1 MRLGEGQVAV
11 VTGAASGIGLAMA
24 RRFAAEGLKVVLA
37 DIEADAL
44 DKAADGLRADGAD
57 VHARV
62 VDVGERQQVLDLAE
76 SAYDTYGAVHVLCNN
91 AGVGSGAEGRMWEHD
106 PNDWQWAFAVN
117 VWGVF
122 HGVQAFL
129 PRMLASG
136 EPGHVVNTS
145 SGDGSIAPLPTASVY
160 AVTKAAVVTL
170 TESLYAHLRAEHA
183 RVGAS
188 VLFPG
193 PHMLRTGLWESH
205 RNRPARYA
213 KQRPRRTPYRSLD
226 QWEAAMREAPRRPRH
241 AGLLPRPAGRR
252 RGPGGHGGIQVR
264 RGPGRRAGRGPLAGL
279 ARELLRRRQLHAP
292 ARGAA
297 ARPHRPQQIMWGS
310 DYRS

>member
-1 MRLGEGQVAV
+1 MDLEEGQVAV

-37 DIEADAL
+37 DVEKGAL
-44 DKAADGLRADGAD
+44 EKAADGLREDGAV

-62 VDVGERQQVLDLAE
+62 VDVGEREEVVALAE
-76 SAYDTYGAVHVLCNN
+76 ETYARFGAVHVLCNN

-106 PNDWQWAFAVN
+106 PNDWKWAFAVN

-122 HGVQAFL
+122 HGVQAFV
-129 PRMLASG
+129 PRMLAGG

-145 SGDGSIAPLPTASVY
+145 SGDGGIAPLPTASVY

-170 TESLYAHLRAEHA
+170 TESLYAHLKAEHA

-205 RNRPARYA
+205 RNRPDRYA
-213 KQRPRRTPYRSLD
+213 KQRPRRTPYRSLG
-226 QWEAAMREAPRRPRH
+226 QWEAAMKEAGKEVRFTPVEEV
-241 AGLLPRPAGRR
+241 AGFVVD
-252 RGPGGHGGIQVR
+252 GI
-264 RGPGRRAGRGPLAGL
+264 RAGRFWLLPESGHSDAQIR
-279 ARELLRRRQLHAP
+279 ARSQSMLDRADP
-292 ARGAA
+292 AYLESF
-297 ARPHRPQQIMWGS
+297 IL
-310 DYRS
+310 D

>member
-1 MRLGEGQVAV
+1 MELRAGQVAV

-37 DIEADAL
+37 DVEESAL
-44 DKAADGLRADGAD
+44 DKAAADLRADGAD

-62 VDVGERQQVLDLAE
+62 VDVGEREQVLGLAE
-76 SAYDTYGAVHVLCNN
+76 SAYDAYGAVHVLCNN
-91 AGVGSGAEGRMWEHD
+91 AGVGSGAEGRMWEHE

-122 HGVQAFL
+122 HGIQAFL

-145 SGDGSIAPLPTASVY
+145 SGDGGIAPLPTASVY
-160 AVTKAAVVTL
+160 AVTKAAVVTM
-170 TESLYAHLRAEHA
+170 TESLYAQLRTEHA
-183 RVGAS
+183 RVGVS

-213 KQRPRRTPYRSLD
+213 KQRPRRTPYRSLG
-226 QWEAAMREAPRRPRH
+226 QWEAAMREAGREVRFTPVEEVADLVVDGIRADRFW
-241 AGLLPRPAGRR
+241 LLPASE
-252 RGPGGHGGIQVR
+252 HSDAQI
-264 RGPGRRAGRGPLAGL
+264 RAR
-279 ARELLRRRQLHAP
+279 ARSMLDRANPSYLESFILDR
-292 ARGAA
+292 
-297 ARPHRPQQIMWGS
+297 
-310 DYRS
+310 D

>member
-1 MRLGEGQVAV
+1 MRLTEGQVAV

-37 DIEADAL
+37 DVEESAL
-44 DKAADGLRADGAD
+44 RKAADELAADGAELFA
-57 VHARV
+57 HV
-62 VDVGERQQVLDLAE
+62 VDVGDRDAVFALADA
-76 SAYDTYGAVHVLCNN
+76 AYDAFGAVHVVCNN
-91 AGVGSGAEGRMWEHD
+91 AGVGSGAEGRMWEHE

-122 HGVQAFL
+122 HGIQAFV
-129 PRMLASG
+129 PRMIASG

-145 SGDGSIAPLPTASVY
+145 SGDGGIAPLPTASVY
-160 AVTKAAVVTL
+160 AVTKAAVVTM
-170 TESLYAHLRAEHA
+170 TESLYAHLKTEHA

-213 KQRPRRTPYRSLD
+213 KRRPRRTPYRSLG
-226 QWEAAMREAPRRPRH
+226 QWETAMRETGHEVAFTPVEEVAELVVDGIRADRFWMLPPSEHSDRQIRARAQSMLDRAAPSYLETFILDR
-241 AGLLPRPAGRR
+241 
-252 RGPGGHGGIQVR
+252 
-264 RGPGRRAGRGPLAGL
+264 
-279 ARELLRRRQLHAP
+279 
-292 ARGAA
+292 
-297 ARPHRPQQIMWGS
+297 
-310 DYRS
+310 

>member
-1 MRLGEGQVAV
+1 MELRAGQVAV

-37 DIEADAL
+37 DVEEGAL
-44 DKAADGLRADGAD
+44 GKAAAELREDGAD

-62 VDVGERQQVLDLAE
+62 VDVGERSEVVALAE
-76 SAYDTYGAVHVLCNN
+76 DAYSTYGAVHVLCNN

-106 PNDWQWAFAVN
+106 PNDWKWAFAVN

-122 HGVQAFL
+122 HGIQAFV
-129 PRMLASG
+129 PRMIAAG

-145 SGDGSIAPLPTASVY
+145 SGDGGIAPLPTASVY
-160 AVTKAAVVTL
+160 AVTKAAVVTM
-170 TESLYAHLRAEHA
+170 TESLYAHLKAEHA

-205 RNRPARYA
+205 RNRPVRYA
-213 KQRPRRTPYRSLD
+213 KARPRKTPYRSLG
-226 QWEAAMREAPRRPRH
+226 QWEAAMRESGHDVLFTPVEQVADLVAEGVRRDRFW
-241 AGLLPRPAGRR
+241 LLPESEHSDRQ
-252 RGPGGHGGIQVR
+252 I
-264 RGPGRRAGRGPLAGL
+264 RA
-279 ARELLRRRQLHAP
+279 
-292 ARGAA
+292 
-297 ARPHRPQQIMWGS
+297 
-310 DYRS
+310 RSQSMLDRADPSYLESFILD

>member
-1 MRLGEGQVAV
+1 MDLRAGQVAV

-37 DIEADAL
+37 DVEETAL
-44 DKAADGLRADGAD
+44 DKAAADLRATGAD

-62 VDVGERQQVLDLAE
+62 VDVGVREQVVALAE
-76 SAYDTYGAVHVLCNN
+76 SAYDTYGAVHLLCNN
-91 AGVGSGAEGRMWEHD
+91 AGVGSGAEGRMWEHE
-106 PNDWQWAFAVN
+106 PNDWQWAFNVN

-122 HGVQAFL
+122 HGVQAFV
-129 PRMLASG
+129 PRMIKSG
-136 EPGHVVNTS
+136 QPGHVVNTS
-145 SGDGSIAPLPTASVY
+145 SGDGGIAPLPTASVY

-213 KQRPRRTPYRSLD
+213 KQRPRRTPYRSLG
-226 QWEAAMREAPRRPRH
+226 QWEAAMREAGQEVRFTPVEDVADLVVSGVRADRFW
-241 AGLLPRPAGRR
+241 LLPESEHSDAQ
-252 RGPGGHGGIQVR
+252 I
-264 RGPGRRAGRGPLAGL
+264 RAR
-279 ARELLRRRQLHAP
+279 ARSMLDRANPSYLEGFIL
-292 ARGAA
+292 
-297 ARPHRPQQIMWGS
+297 
-310 DYRS
+310 D

>member
-1 MRLGEGQVAV
+1 MELRAGQVAV

-24 RRFAAEGLKVVLA
+24 RRFAADGLKVVLA
-37 DIEADAL
+37 DVEETAL
-44 DKAADGLRADGAD
+44 DKAASGLRAEGAD

-62 VDVGERQQVLDLAE
+62 VDVGERDQVMALAE
-76 SAYDTYGAVHVLCNN
+76 AAYDTYGAVHVLCNN

-106 PNDWQWAFAVN
+106 PNDWKWALAVN

-122 HGVQAFL
+122 HGVQAFV
-129 PRMLASG
+129 PRMIQSG
-136 EPGHVVNTS
+136 QPGHVVNTS
-145 SGDGSIAPLPTASVY
+145 STDGGVAPLPTASVY

-170 TESLYAHLRAEHA
+170 TESLYAHLKAEHA

-226 QWEAAMREAPRRPRH
+226 QWEAAMRA
-241 AGLLPRPAGRR
+241 AGQEVRFTPVEDVADLVVDGIREDRFWLLPASE
-252 RGPGGHGGIQVR
+252 HSDAQI
-264 RGPGRRAGRGPLAGL
+264 RA
-279 ARELLRRRQLHAP
+279 
-292 ARGAA
+292 
-297 ARPHRPQQIMWGS
+297 
-310 DYRS
+310 RSRSMLERANPSYLERFVLD

>member
-1 MRLGEGQVAV
+1 MRLGAGQVAV
-11 VTGAASGIGLAMA
+11 VTGAASGIGFAMA
-24 RRFAAEGLKVVLA
+24 ARFAAEGLKVVLA
-37 DIEADAL
+37 DVEEGALGEA
-44 DKAADGLRADGAD
+44 AARLREGGAA

-62 VDVGERQQVLDLAE
+62 VDVADRADVLALADE
-76 SAYDTYGAVHVLCNN
+76 VYDRFGAVHVLCNN

-106 PNDWQWAFAVN
+106 PNDWAWAFSVN

-129 PRMLASG
+129 PRMIAAS

-145 SGDGSIAPLPTASVY
+145 SGDGGIAPLPTASVY
-160 AVTKAAVVTL
+160 AVTKAAVVTM

-213 KQRPRRTPYRSLD
+213 KQKPRRTPYRSID
-226 QWEAAMREAPRRPRH
+226 QWEAAMKA
-241 AGLLPRPAGRR
+241 AGKEVAFTPVEEVADLVVEGIRADRFWLLPRSERSDTQ
-252 RGPGGHGGIQVR
+252 I
-264 RGPGRRAGRGPLAGL
+264 RAR
-279 ARELLRRRQLHAP
+279 ARSMLDRANPSYLENFIL
-292 ARGAA
+292 
-297 ARPHRPQQIMWGS
+297 
-310 DYRS
+310 D

>member
-1 MRLGEGQVAV
+1 MELLAGQVAV

-37 DIEADAL
+37 DVEPAAL
-44 DKAADGLRADGAD
+44 EKAAAGLRADGAE

-62 VDVGERQQVLDLAE
+62 VDVGVREQVLELAE

-106 PNDWQWAFAVN
+106 PSDWKWAFEVN

-122 HGVQAFL
+122 HGVQAFV
-129 PRMLASG
+129 PRMIESG
-136 EPGHVVNTS
+136 RPGHVVNTS
-145 SGDGSIAPLPTASVY
+145 SGDGGIAPLPTASVY

-205 RNRPARYA
+205 RNRPERHA
-213 KQRPRRTPYRSLD
+213 KRRPRRTPYRSLD
-226 QWEAAMREAPRRPRH
+226 QWEAAMRA
-241 AGLLPRPAGRR
+241 AGREVAFTPVEEVAESVVAGIRADRFWLLPESERSDAQ
-252 RGPGGHGGIQVR
+252 I
-264 RGPGRRAGRGPLAGL
+264 RAR
-279 ARELLRRRQLHAP
+279 ARSMLDRVNPSYLESFIL
-292 ARGAA
+292 
-297 ARPHRPQQIMWGS
+297 
-310 DYRS
+310 D

>member
-1 MRLGEGQVAV
+1 MDLRAGQVAV

-37 DIEADAL
+37 DIEEAAL
-44 DKAADGLRADGAD
+44 DKAAADLRAQGAD

-62 VDVGERQQVLDLAE
+62 VDVGVRAQVLELAE

-122 HGVQAFL
+122 HGVQAFVA
-129 PRMLASG
+129 RMINSG
-136 EPGHVVNTS
+136 QPGHVINTS
-145 SGDGSIAPLPTASVY
+145 SADGGVAPLPTASVY
-160 AVTKAAVVTL
+160 AITKAAVVTL

-205 RNRPARYA
+205 RNRPERYA
-213 KQRPRRTPYRSLD
+213 KQRPRKTPYRTLD
-226 QWEAAMREAPRRPRH
+226 QWEAAMREAGQEVRFTPVEEVAALVVDGIRADRFW
-241 AGLLPRPAGRR
+241 LLPESE
-252 RGPGGHGGIQVR
+252 HSDTQI
-264 RGPGRRAGRGPLAGL
+264 RAR
-279 ARELLRRRQLHAP
+279 ARSMLDRANPTYLERFVL
-292 ARGAA
+292 
-297 ARPHRPQQIMWGS
+297 
-310 DYRS
+310 D